1 MNKYLIIEDEIAA
14 FTLLKRNITELEP
27 SCMIEGPLQ
36 TIEESVDYLK
46 NNPAPDVIFM
56 DITLADGSS
65 FAIFDEVDVVSPIV
79 FTTAY
84 EEYAIKAFNV
94 NAVDY
99 LLKPIDIDKL
109 KHAMYKHAVWS
120 KNQIK
125 ALRENKNRKFKNC
138 ILIQKL
144 DRLIPL
150 DTKEIAM
157 IYLNSQIVQIATFE
171 GSIHMI
177 NSSLEELYS
186 QLNPHLFYRADR
198 QHIVNRNAIREIAN
212 ELNNKLSV
220 ILNIQTDESIF
231 ISKTK
236 ATEFKQW
243 LTETE

>member
-1 MNKYLIIEDEIAA
+1 MNKYLIIEDEMAA
-14 FTLLKRNITELEP
+14 FTLLKRNIKELEP
-27 SCMIEGPLQ
+27 SCIIEGPLQ

-46 NNPAPDVIFM
+46 SNPAPDVIFM
-56 DITLADGSS
+56 DVTLADGSS

-109 KHAMYKHAVWS
+109 KHAMHKHAVWS
-120 KNQIK
+120 RNQIES
-125 ALRENKNRKFKNC
+125 LRQSKNRKFKNC

-157 IYLNSQIVQIATFE
+157 IYLNSQIVQIVTFE
-171 GSIHMI
+171 GCIHMI
-177 NSSLEELYS
+177 NSSLEEIYN
-186 QLNPHLFYRADR
+186 QLNPHIFYRADR

-220 ILNIQTDESIF
+220 ILNIPTNESIF
-231 ISKTK
+231 ISKIK

-243 LTETE
+243 LTEN